1 MTTAAHQA
9 ETTAPVAVPVTYRRE
24 WQDGFGARGWKL
36 DTAIGDEFV
45 IASTAYTGG
54 NIPTS
59 VLIHDIVDH
68 YLCGFGLS
76 GHRDEAMALIQLRE
90 RTGTDIEP
98 DYAQMVDEDIA
109 RGLVNG
115 EPLETFLPPDLAQQ
129 LPAQGTPAGRMRAL
143 RERIGGQTLHERLI
157 ARFFELGEQGRQH
170 AQQAWQRLGLDYA
183 KRPAIAL
190 ALQHLLEQADA
201 WMLEQEVETMRGRF
215 MITPEECRLE
225 MDGQVWQ
232 ENL

>member
-1 MTTAAHQA
+1 M
-9 ETTAPVAVPVTYRRE
+9 PVTYRRE

-36 DTAIGDEFV
+36 DIAIGDEFV

-98 DYAQMVDEDIA
+98 DYAQMVDEDVA
-109 RGLVNG
+109 RGLING
-115 EPLETFLPPDLAQQ
+115 EPLEEFLPSDLAQQ
-129 LPAQGTPAGRMRAL
+129 LPAQGTSTERMRAL
-143 RERIGGQTLHERLI
+143 RERIGEQTLRQRLI
-157 ARFFELGEQGRQH
+157 ARFFELGEQGRQR

-190 ALQHLLEQADA
+190 ALQHLLERADA
-201 WMLEQEVETMRGRF
+201 CWMLEQDIAAMHGQFV
-215 MITPEECRLE
+215 ITPTRCRLE
-225 MDGQVWQ
+225 MDGQTWK
-232 ENL
+232 ENLQSGQ